1 VFGIAPQTPAVLLK
15 SHLSLND
22 APLEV
27 MELTQLLL
35 LLPEVMELLLLA

>member
-1 VFGIAPQTPAVLLK
+1 
-15 SHLSLND
+15 LSLND